1 MTDNLPDL
9 SSDEL
14 NSLLEVSMRGA
25 QQNIHLNCTGN
36 APSAFTQ

>member
-14 NSLLEVSMRGA
+14 NSLLEVRMRGA
-25 QQNIHLNCTGN
+25 QPDIHLNCAGN